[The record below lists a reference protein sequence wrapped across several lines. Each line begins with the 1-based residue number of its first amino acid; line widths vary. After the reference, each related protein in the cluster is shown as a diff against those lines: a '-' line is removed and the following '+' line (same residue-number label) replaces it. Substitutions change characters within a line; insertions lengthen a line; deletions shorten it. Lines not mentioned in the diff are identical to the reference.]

1 MRNNEQTFQA
11 SSVTISTYAN
21 TLVSTNLIQ
30 VAIMNSKGTDIHTY
44 SFGIKRA
51 TMSYKIKPFHD
62 VTNHCSGKFLFCE
75 VSVKMIKLGIH
86 YGIN

>member
-1 MRNNEQTFQA
+1 MNTLFKLPA
-11 SSVTISTYAN
+11 TYAN
-21 TLVSTNLIQ
+21 TLMSTNLIQ
-30 VAIMNSKGTDIHTY
+30 VAMIMNSKGADVHTN

-51 TMSYKIKPFHD
+51 TMTYKIKPFYD

-86 YGIN
+86 YGLN